1 MAENDLSV
9 SVMLTTYNQP
19 EFLEMSLLAY
29 DRQTY
34 KNFEIVIADDGS
46 GSETRE
52 LIEKMKAAVSYPLT
66 HAWQEDLGFRVARS
80 FNNAIRASRNDYLIT
95 SSCDC
100 LPRAD
105 FVEKHVEFAQEGY
118 YVGGGHVRMSKEFTE
133 SLNPE
138 MVKQGTYEKA
148 LNSTALKKIK
158 KRHFKHRI
166 YLVLKKKRRPKFLG
180 LNFAV
185 YKKAAFEIN
194 GFDENFQGWGQEDSD
209 FRERLKK
216 HGLKPRS
223 ILPQAVVFHMHH
235 PTHPTA
241 VQEFNR
247 AYSRRKNLDARCING
262 LKKLN

>member
-1 MAENDLSV
+1 
-9 SVMLTTYNQP
+9 
-19 EFLEMSLLAY
+19 
-29 DRQTY
+29 
-34 KNFEIVIADDGS
+34 
-46 GSETRE
+46 
-52 LIEKMKAAVSYPLT
+52 
-66 HAWQEDLGFRVARS
+66 
-80 FNNAIRASRNDYLIT
+80 
-95 SSCDC
+95 
-100 LPRAD
+100 
-105 FVEKHVEFAQEGY
+105 
-118 YVGGGHVRMSKEFTE
+118 
-133 SLNPE
+133 
-138 MVKQGTYEKA
+138 
-148 LNSTALKKIK
+148 
-158 KRHFKHRI
+158 
-166 YLVLKKKRRPKFLG
+166 VLKKKRRPKFLG

>member
-1 MAENDLSV
+1 MTEDALSV

-19 EFLEMSLLAY
+19 EFLELSLLAY

-34 KNFEIVIADDGS
+34 HNFEIVIADDGS
-46 GSETRE
+46 GAETRE
-52 LIEKMKAAVSYPLT
+52 LIENMKAVVSYPLT
-66 HAWQEDLGFRVARS
+66 HTWQEDSGFRVARA
-80 FNNAIRASRNDYLIT
+80 FNNAIRASQNDYLIT

-118 YVGGGHVRMSKEFTE
+118 YAGGGHVRMSKAFTE

-138 MVKQGTYEKA
+138 MVKQGTFEKT
-148 LNSTALKKIK
+148 LNSAALRKIK
-158 KRHFKHRI
+158 KRHFKHQV
-166 YLVLKKKRRPKFLG
+166 YKLLKRKRRPKFLG

-185 YKKAAFEIN
+185 HKKAAYEVN

-223 ILPQAVVFHMHH
+223 ILPQAVVFHMYHPSH
-235 PTHPTA
+235 PTV
-241 VQEFNR
+241 VQRLNR
-247 AYSRRKNLDARCING
+247 AYYRRKNVEARCING
-262 LKKLN
+262 LKKLS

>member
-1 MAENDLSV
+1 MAENALSV
-9 SVMLTTYNQP
+9 SVMITTYNQP
-19 EFLEMSLLAY
+19 EYLEMSLLAY

-46 GSETRE
+46 GPETRK
-52 LIEKMKAAVSYPLT
+52 LIEKMQAAVSYPLT
-66 HAWQEDLGFRVARS
+66 HTWQEDSGFRVARA

-118 YVGGGHVRMSKEFTE
+118 YVGGGHVRMSKELTE
-133 SLNPE
+133 SLNPG

-148 LNSTALKKIK
+148 LNSVALKKIK

-166 YLVLKKKRRPKFLG
+166 YQLLKRKRRPKFLG

-185 YKKAAFEIN
+185 HKKAAFEIN
-194 GFDENFQGWGQEDSD
+194 GFDENFQGWGQ
-209 FRERLKK
+209 
-216 HGLKPRS
+216 
-223 ILPQAVVFHMHH
+223 
-235 PTHPTA
+235 
-241 VQEFNR
+241 
-247 AYSRRKNLDARCING
+247 
-262 LKKLN
+262 